1 MGKFVKLMIC
11 MNLIVFLMACDM
23 GMPTMKVDF
32 SQLPDNQIS
41 SYIVKV
47 YPNNPVDF
55 KFVIKGKLNGDSSPD
70 NIRKVVS
77 QMGMQCTEIKCSYSG
92 VVNQNIT
99 IHGEKKKGRF
109 NFYMKINPMQ
119 GLDSFISKRF

>member
-1 MGKFVKLMIC
+1 MACVNSIF
-11 MNLIVFLMACDM
+11 FSACDM
-23 GMPTMKVDF
+23 GMPLMKVDF

-41 SYIVKV
+41 TYIIKV

-55 KFVIKGKLNGDSSPD
+55 KLVIKEKLNGDHSPE
-70 NIRKVVS
+70 NIRDVVS
-77 QMGMQCTEIKCSYSG
+77 LMGMKCAEIKCSYSG

-99 IHGEKKKGRF
+99 IHGEKKQGRF
-109 NFYMKINPMQ
+109 NFYMEINPAQ